1 LLLLSFV
8 AFFHIHG
15 TIEANESEEV
25 FSGMDLIL
33 MLIVVFSASFSVFYS
48 FKTRSYRK
56 NGNFDMMKFY
66 NAKANMSMGLMLVAM
81 GSIQLFSFGADMTG
95 WRMSIGIIFLALG
108 LFNLYMGV
116 RNYRTYLPKVVNK
129 SD

>member
-1 LLLLSFV
+1 
-8 AFFHIHG
+8 
-15 TIEANESEEV
+15 
-25 FSGMDLIL
+25 MDLIL

-56 NGNFDMMKFY
+56 NANFEMMKFY

-81 GSIQLFSFGADMTG
+81 GSIQLFLFGADMTG
-95 WRMSIGIIFLALG
+95 WRMFIGIIFIALG

-116 RNYRTYLPKVVNK
+116 RNYRTYLPKVANK
-129 SD
+129 NN

>member
-1 LLLLSFV
+1 MEQKRCLV
-8 AFFHIHG
+8 
-15 TIEANESEEV
+15 
-25 FSGMDLIL
+25 MDLIL
-33 MLIVVFSASFSVFYS
+33 MLIVIFAASFSVFYS

-56 NGNFDMMKFY
+56 SGKFETMKFY
-66 NAKANMSMGLMLVAM
+66 NAKANMSMGIMLVAM

-95 WRMSIGIIFLALG
+95 WRMSIGVIFLALG

-129 SD
+129 KD